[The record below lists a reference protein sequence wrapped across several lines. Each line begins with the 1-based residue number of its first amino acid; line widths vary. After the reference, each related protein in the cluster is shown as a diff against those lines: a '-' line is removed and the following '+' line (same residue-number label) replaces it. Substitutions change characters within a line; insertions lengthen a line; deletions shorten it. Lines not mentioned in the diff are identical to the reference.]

1 MYMRLSSC
9 SFGIYGAFSGLPDI
23 LAPSFLSVSASL
35 PVARFKHI
43 VVNYILTLFL
53 LSFYFFL
60 LWKISFELCIFLARR
75 MATDM
80 PLFAV
85 KTRHLFNPPHIADKI
100 PRYSL
105 SHVSAFRRI
114 YTWAGL
120 FFRLPTRQPAE
131 TKSPLYLR
139 PILSMNNRQTLSCT
153 SSTMSVFCWSMPL
166 FCSYPFSILFL
177 PRAKESVSTNF
188 CDKLLTFMPFAF
200 APFRRVKP

>member
-1 MYMRLSSC
+1 MYMRLSAC
-9 SFGIYGAFSGLPDI
+9 NFGIYGAFSGLPDI

-60 LWKISFELCIFLARR
+60 LHKISFELCVFLARR
-75 MATDM
+75 MTADM

-85 KTRHLFNPPHIADKI
+85 KTRHFFIPPHIADKI
-100 PRYSL
+100 QRCSL
-105 SHVSAFRRI
+105 SHVSAFRRS

-120 FFRLPTRQPAE
+120 FFQLPTRQPAG

-139 PILSMNNRQTLSCT
+139 PILSTNNRQTLSCT
-153 SSTMSVFCWSMPL
+153 SSIASAFWRNKPL
-166 FCSYPFSILFL
+166 FSFYPFSILSL
-177 PRAKESVSTNF
+177 PRAKETVSTNF
-188 CDKLLTFMPFAF
+188 CDKLLTFMPCAV
-200 APFRRVKP
+200 APFRRIEP